1 MPIRSS
7 KQHSTPRLATAL
19 RAGATGW
26 ATVSAEMAPEG
37 YAAGKTSPV
46 VLAVND
52 GNGTGLHPVLA
63 SERFDLKPLVSGDA
77 PLLAELGAD
86 PDVVKTLICDWST
99 LDRRLTI
106 AHEWIRRN
114 QDYGIWGVFDR
125 DGRFGGVGQFIG
137 FCAVD
142 EPLEHV
148 GHGPE
153 VYYAF
158 SRQTWGKGVA
168 TEAVGAV
175 VRHLFRR
182 GDIAAI
188 EALVLAGLN
197 QASRRLLENLGM
209 RLIGRYPQVAYA
221 ESQCGPTIR
230 YELWRVTT
238 ATSSVALRNLEEAAY
253 KIGQFVAEGAGSRE
267 AVAASLAAA
276 AEANGLI
283 ARLGEG
289 TVMDIIEE
297 SLDAG
302 LKETG
307 WLHYR
312 LVRGECPWL

>member
-1 MPIRSS
+1 
-7 KQHSTPRLATAL
+7 
-19 RAGATGW
+19 
-26 ATVSAEMAPEG
+26 MAPEV
-37 YAAGKTSPV
+37 YAGGKTTPMLQAV
-46 VLAVND
+46 NGGTGTAPHAVLA
-52 GNGTGLHPVLA
+52 T
-63 SERFDLKPLVSGDA
+63 ERFDLKPLSPEDA

-99 LDRRLTI
+99 LDRRLAIT
-106 AHEWIRRN
+106 HGWIERN
-114 QDYGIWGVFDR
+114 QENGIWGVFDR
-125 DGRFGGVGQFIG
+125 DGRFGDIGQFIG

-158 SRQTWGKGVA
+158 GRQTWGKGVA
-168 TEAVGAV
+168 TEVVGAV

-182 GDIAAI
+182 GDIAAV

-197 QASRRLLENLGM
+197 QASCRLLENLGM
-209 RLIGRYPQVAYA
+209 RLIGRYPLVAYA
-221 ESQCGPTIR
+221 DNQCGPTIR

-238 ATSSVALRNLEEAAY
+238 AASSVALRNLEEAAY
-253 KIGQFVAEGAGSRE
+253 KIGQFVAEGVGSKE
-267 AVAASLAAA
+267 AVTASLSAAA
-276 AEANGLI
+276 QSNGLI
-283 ARLGEG
+283 AQLGEG

-312 LVRGECPWL
+312 LVRCECPWL